1 MNHHI
6 SVAIPAFKTEFLSEA
21 IQSVLNQTYPNWEL
35 VIVDDCSPN
44 DIKSVVSS
52 FSDSRIKYH
61 RNEKNCGIENVVDN
75 WNICLDYCTGDYI
88 ICMGDDDKLLP
99 TCLDEYVS
107 LVNKY
112 PGLGVYHAWTE
123 IINEKGKIIRFQE
136 SRPEYESVSSMIY
149 FRMMYRRYQFIG
161 DWMFDTNLL
170 KEAGGFYKLPCAW
183 GSDDISA
190 ERAASMG
197 NKGVA
202 NTQVPCFQ
210 YRVNSLSISTSVNT
224 ELKLKAHGQHQEWL
238 EAFLASHLSSL
249 SKDDVEYELCRLAQE
264 KTASLFS
271 SLRQDEIMR
280 ELAER
285 PSRVFYWL
293 KKSNSIQLNK
303 NRIVKALILG
313 LWRCS
318 SRE

>member
-6 SVAIPAFKTEFLSEA
+6 SIAIPAYKTEFLSEA
-21 IQSVLNQTYPNWEL
+21 IQSVLDQTYQSWEL

-44 DIKSVVSS
+44 DIKGVVSS
-52 FSDSRIKYH
+52 FSDSRIKYY
-61 RNEKNCGIENVVDN
+61 RNAKNCGIENVVAN
-75 WNICLDYCTGDYI
+75 WNICLYYCTGGYI

-99 TCLDEYVS
+99 NCLEEYNA

-123 IINEKGKIIRFQE
+123 IVNEKGDVTRFQE
-136 SRPEYESVSSMIY
+136 PRPEYESVASMIY

-161 DWMFDTNLL
+161 DWMFDIKLL

-210 YRVNSLSISTSVNT
+210 YRINSLSISTSVNT
-224 ELKLKAHGQHQEWL
+224 ELKLKAHEQHQEWL
-238 EAFLASHLSSL
+238 ETFLANYIASL
-249 SKDDVEYELCRLAQE
+249 NKDDVDYELCRLAQG
-264 KTASLFS
+264 KTAKLFS
-271 SLRQDEIMR
+271 ALRQDEIMR
-280 ELAER
+280 ELAEN

-293 KKSNSIQLNK
+293 KKSKVIRLNK
-303 NRIVKALILG
+303 NKIVKALILG
-313 LWRCS
+313 LW
-318 SRE
+318 SRSNR